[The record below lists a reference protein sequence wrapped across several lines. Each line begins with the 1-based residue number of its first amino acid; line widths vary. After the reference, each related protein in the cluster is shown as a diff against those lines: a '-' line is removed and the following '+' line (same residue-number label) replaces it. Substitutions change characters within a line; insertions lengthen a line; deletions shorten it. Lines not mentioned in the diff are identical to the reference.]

1 MDNWY
6 IPITI
11 IPGIGLLIL
20 STSNLMVTLSTEI
33 NTLIHNTDENDV
45 IINKKLIQLKL
56 LNRAMVLFYIAIS
69 CLVTAALIGGISLK
83 LDIEA
88 TPALYV
94 IILGIIILLLG
105 LFWLIKYS
113 YRAVS
118 IRQDQFK
125 IKFNKK

>member
-1 MDNWY
+1 MEDWY

-20 STSNLMVTLSTEI
+20 STSNMMVTLSSEI
-33 NTLIHNTDENDV
+33 NTLIHSEDKNDA
-45 IINKKLIQLKL
+45 IIKRKLVQLKL
-56 LNRAMVLFYIAIS
+56 LNRAMVLFYIAIAS
-69 CLVTAALIGGISLK
+69 LVTAALIAGISVK
-83 LDIEA
+83 LDTAQNA
-88 TPALYV
+88 TLYV
-94 IILGIIILLLG
+94 IILGIMMLLLG

-125 IKFNKK
+125 NKIQ